1 MSYSNNMYKWLRRQP
16 NAEKFDRP
24 GIYCISIEGQIVY
37 IGKSNNMLVRKA
49 EHFVGMNTQSEHK
62 YEILNEAR
70 RHGLSV
76 EFDVLYYAQAR
87 RGAALTE
94 ELGRK
99 EGEYIR
105 LYRPVLNTQIP
116 KEGNWRK
123 FNINKNAASVSLA
136 DILIGQN
143 D

>member
-16 NAEKFDRP
+16 IAEKFDRP

-116 KEGNWRK
+116 KEDNWRK

>member
-16 NAEKFDRP
+16 NAEKFDLP

-94 ELGRK
+94 ELGKK

-116 KEGNWRK
+116 KEDNWRK

>member
-1 MSYSNNMYKWLRRQP
+1 MSYSNNMYKWLKRQP
-16 NAEKFDRP
+16 NAEKFDHP

-49 EHFVGMNTQSEHK
+49 EHFVGMNTQSENK

-116 KEGNWRK
+116 KEDNWRK

-136 DILIGQN
+136 DILIGKN

>member
-1 MSYSNNMYKWLRRQP
+1 
-16 NAEKFDRP
+16 
-24 GIYCISIEGQIVY
+24 
-37 IGKSNNMLVRKA
+37 MLVRKA
-49 EHFVGMNTQSEHK
+49 EHFVGMNTRSEHK

-105 LYRPVLNTQIP
+105 LYRPVLNT
-116 KEGNWRK
+116 
-123 FNINKNAASVSLA
+123 
-136 DILIGQN
+136 
-143 D
+143 